1 MTPAHT
7 ATSVDP
13 AELEK
18 FAAIADQWWDPE
30 GKFKPLHRL
39 NPVRLGYIRDRL
51 CVHFGRDPRS
61 VRSLEGLALVDIG
74 CGGGLI
80 AEPMARLGAAVTG
93 LDAEMRNIAV
103 ARTHAEGQG
112 LAIDYRAATA
122 EALAAEGALF
132 DVVLSLEIIEHVAD
146 ARAFVA
152 TSAALLKPGGVMI
165 ASTINRTARA
175 YALAVVGAEYLLRWL
190 PRGTHDWRRFVK
202 PSELARWLR
211 VAGLEVTDLTG
222 MALSPLSGWRLDRYD
237 VAVNYLIT
245 AVKPG

>member
-1 MTPAHT
+1 MTPAHA

-18 FAAIADQWWDPE
+18 FAAIAGQWWDPE

-51 CVHFGRDPRS
+51 CAHFGRDPRS

-93 LDAEMRNIAV
+93 LDAAERNIAV
-103 ARTHAEGQG
+103 ARTHAEGQA
-112 LAIDYRAATA
+112 LAIGYRAATA
-122 EALAAEGALF
+122 EDLAAEGARF

-146 ARAFVA
+146 PRAFVA
-152 TSAALLKPGGVMI
+152 TSAALLRPGGVMI

-190 PRGTHDWRRFVK
+190 PRGTHDWRKFVK
-202 PSELARWLR
+202 PSELARHAR
-211 VAGLEVTDLTG
+211 AAGLEVRDLTG
-222 MALSPLSGWRLDRYD
+222 MAFSPVSGWRLDPHD
-237 VAVNYLIT
+237 VAVNYLMT
-245 AVKPG
+245 AVKAE